1 MVKMYFIGLTPFVE
15 SVPWPFGSTFTTRF
29 PSWCCSC
36 ASLNASA
43 EILLANPNSS
53 LWLALHVRPSVHKD
67 GRRLAFDY
75 AELNRIDRHIA
86 QIMLKD
92 LAAYRALDVGKRAM
106 LASEDLP

>member
-29 PSWCCSC
+29 PSWCSC
-36 ASLNASA
+36 ASLNTSA
-43 EILLANPNSS
+43 EILLANPNSF

-75 AELNRIDRHIA
+75 AELNRIDCHIA
-86 QIMLKD
+86 QIVLEN
-92 LAAYRALDVGKRAM
+92 LPAHRAFDVGKRAM